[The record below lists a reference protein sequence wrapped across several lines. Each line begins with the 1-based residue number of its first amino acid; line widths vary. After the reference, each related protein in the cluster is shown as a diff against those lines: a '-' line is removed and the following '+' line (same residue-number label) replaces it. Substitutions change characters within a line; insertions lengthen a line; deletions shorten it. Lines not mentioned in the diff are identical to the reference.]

1 MGPQHK
7 IRLEKVEKLAMER
20 KESLKESGNLPLEIL
35 HRFEVV
41 PALVFEGFLLTSIK
55 ASIIVVEK

>member
-1 MGPQHK
+1 M
-7 IRLEKVEKLAMER
+7 IRLKKVGKLAIER

-35 HRFEVV
+35 HRFKVV
-41 PALVFEGFLLTSIK
+41 PALVFKGFLLTSIK